1 MDQGLIPR
9 RYAKALYLAAVEK
22 GCQQDLYDRMRLLGD
37 AFAAEPK
44 LGETMRNPFVSDADK
59 AQLILAAAQAGDKAP
74 LLADFVKLLV
84 QNGRIGMVRDI
95 AAAYCLIYRK
105 ESNIYRVEVVS
116 AAAMDPA
123 QEQRLKQLILSHL
136 RGGSME
142 YTSRI
147 DPDLIGGFVVNID
160 NERLDASVKNELK
173 QLRLKL
179 LSNK

>member
-9 RYAKALYLAAVEK
+9 RYAKALYRAAVDN
-22 GCQQDLYDRMRLLGD
+22 GCQQELYASMQLLGQ
-37 AFAAEPK
+37 AFTAEPK

-59 AQLILAAAQAGDKAP
+59 AQLILAASGDKQEP

-147 DPDLIGGFVVNID
+147 DPSLIGGFVVNID

>member
-9 RYAKALYLAAVEK
+9 RYAKALYRAAVEK
-22 GCQQDLYDRMRLLGD
+22 GCQQQLYASMQLLGG

-59 AQLILAAAQAGDKAP
+59 AQLILAAAGDTQAP

-142 YTSRI
+142 YASRI
-147 DPDLIGGFVVNID
+147 DPSLIGGFVVNID

>member
-9 RYAKALYLAAVEK
+9 RYAKALYRAAVEK
-22 GCQQDLYDRMRLLGD
+22 GCQQELYASMQLLGA
-37 AFAAEPK
+37 AFASEPK
-44 LGETMRNPFVSDADK
+44 LGETMRNPFVAAADK
-59 AQLILAAAQAGDKAP
+59 AALVMAAAGAQTP

-84 QNGRIGMVRDI
+84 QNGRIDMVRDI
-95 AAAYCLIYRK
+95 AAAYCLIYRQ

-123 QEQRLKQLILSHL
+123 QEERLKQLILSHL
-136 RGGSME
+136 NGGSME
-142 YTSRI
+142 YSQRI
-147 DPDLIGGFVVNID
+147 DPSLIGGFVVNID

>member
-9 RYAKALYLAAVEK
+9 RYAKALYLAAVDK
-22 GCQQDLYDRMRLLGD
+22 GLAQEMYASMQLLGA

-44 LGETMRNPFVSDADK
+44 LGDTMRNPFVSDADK
-59 AQLILAAAQAGDKAP
+59 AKLIMAAAQADGKAT
-74 LLADFVKLLV
+74 LLADFVKLLE

-116 AAAMDPA
+116 AAPMAPE
-123 QEQRLKQLILSHL
+123 QEQRLRQLILSHL
-136 RGGSME
+136 GSGSME
-142 YTSRI
+142 YSSRI